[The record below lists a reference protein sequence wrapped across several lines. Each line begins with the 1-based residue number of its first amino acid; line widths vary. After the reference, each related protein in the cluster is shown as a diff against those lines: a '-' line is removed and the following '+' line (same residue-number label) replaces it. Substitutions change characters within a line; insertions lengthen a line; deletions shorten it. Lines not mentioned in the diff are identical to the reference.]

1 MSLGS
6 VSPFSPI
13 ATAALVVDTSSAVV
27 RLASGGDS
35 VLVTN
40 TTSALAYVR
49 FGSDPSVSASSVDM
63 PIMAN
68 SQALLSVNT
77 LVSFAAAILAAGSGT
92 ILFTRG
98 EGSIV

>member
-13 ATAALVVDTSSAVV
+13 ATAALDVDTSSAVV

-40 TTSALAYVR
+40 TTAALAYVR
-49 FGSDPSVSASSVDM
+49 FGSDPSVSASLVDM
-63 PIMAN
+63 PILAN
-68 SQALLSVNT
+68 SQVLLSVNT
-77 LVSFAAAILAAGSGT
+77 LISFAAAILAAGSGT

-98 EGSIV
+98 EG